1 MKIAV
6 CDDNP
11 VFCNQMV
18 QLIRQEEQ
26 ENGQF
31 DIHVFCSGEKLLE
44 AFEQKLQFDLIFLD
58 IEMGEGITGIET
70 AVRIRQQ
77 NQDVMLVFV
86 TAHMNF
92 VFEAF
97 DVQAM
102 QYLLKPIDLQQF
114 QRVFHRCR
122 RKYFDEEYRFPFRI
136 RNDRGQEEILL
147 LMVKNILYIES
158 YLRKLHVYTI
168 YGYNFE
174 MAGKIS
180 EMEDLLAAHGFIRL
194 HKSYLVNLKYLRVIE
209 SDQILI
215 QVASD
220 QEPVMLPLSR
230 RKREQVKKAFLQ
242 YKVDDIAK

>member
-1 MKIAV
+1 
-6 CDDNP
+6 
-11 VFCNQMV
+11 
-18 QLIRQEEQ
+18 
-26 ENGQF
+26 
-31 DIHVFCSGEKLLE
+31 
-44 AFEQKLQFDLIFLD
+44 
-58 IEMGEGITGIET
+58 MGEGITGIET

-180 EMEDLLAAHGFIRL
+180 EMEDLLAAHGFIRP